1 MRNNI
6 QIAPPNVDDS
16 AITEAVAKAL
26 AKNPENPDTESIT
39 AKFGISAAALE
50 DHIAAHAGEID
61 RRTAEMIEAGDD
73 IGPRAR
79 DTLRDVVAR
88 IGASVASANLAGL
101 VRAGEFLN
109 RVSGMEAQQ
118 RRQEAPQTDRVVL
131 QIIMGDKQV
140 DLVANAQQQADVVD
154 VEPID
159 PLAGLRGA
167 LTAEGG
173 ADDD

>member
-6 QIAPPNVDDS
+6 QTALPNVEPR
-16 AITEAVAKAL
+16 AITAAVAAAL
-26 AKNPENPDTESIT
+26 AKNPENPDTESIV
-39 AKFGISAAALE
+39 AKFGMSAAALE

-79 DTLRDVVAR
+79 DTLRDVLTR
-88 IGASVASANLAGL
+88 IGESVASANLAGL

-118 RRQEAPQTDRVVL
+118 RRQEAPQTDRIVL

-140 DLVANAQQQADVVD
+140 DLVANAQQQADVVN

-167 LTAEGG
+167 LTEGG
-173 ADDD
+173 ADD